1 MTKKWGPMG
10 WATLHSV
17 AAAYP
22 DSPSEYEKEMLSRWI
37 KSFSET
43 ILCPSCMKHFADMF
57 GDYERKHPD
66 WRNSRKNFSQFVFRA
81 HNTVNARTHK
91 PILTFAQCM
100 EALQSIMP
108 TAADATQIRRE
119 YLVYIRT
126 DWMRNMTL
134 TGISSFSKIKELNMI
149 ESDYW
154 GVQTFVWEDIL
165 AFGGGMNV
173 SPISEQL
180 SVLNS
185 TSNIPKLTAPTG
197 GFSLKLSGRVGQL
210 RSLR

>member
-10 WATLHSV
+10 WVTLHSV

-37 KSFSET
+37 KSFRDT
-43 ILCPSCMKHFADMF
+43 ILCPSCMKHFTDML
-57 GDYERKHPD
+57 GNYELKHPD
-66 WRNSRKNFSQFVFRA
+66 WRNSRKNFMQFVFRA
-81 HNTVNARTHK
+81 HNTVNVRTHK
-91 PILTFAQCM
+91 PVYSFAQSM
-100 EALQSIMP
+100 EALRTIIP
-108 TAADATQIRRE
+108 TDTSATQVRRD
-119 YLVYIRT
+119 YLLYIRS

-134 TGISSFSKIKELNMI
+134 TGISSFSKIKELNLI
-149 ESDYW
+149 EQDYW
-154 GVQTFVWEDIL
+154 GTRTFSWDDIL
-165 AFGGGMNV
+165 ELGGDINV

-185 TSNIPKLTAPTG
+185 TPNIPKLTAPTG
-197 GFSLKLSGRVGQL
+197 GFSLKLSGRVGLL

>member
-1 MTKKWGPMG
+1 MTKKWGPLG

-22 DSPSEYEKEMLSRWI
+22 DSPTEYEKEMLSRWI
-37 KSFSET
+37 KSFNET
-43 ILCPSCMKHFADMF
+43 ILCPSCMKHFADMLS
-57 GDYERKHPD
+57 DYAQKHPD
-66 WRNSRKNFSQFVFRA
+66 WRNSRKDFSQFVFRA
-81 HNTVNARTHK
+81 HNTVNVRTRK
-91 PILTFAQCM
+91 PVYTFK
-100 EALQSIMP
+100 QSIEQMRAIMP
-108 TAADATQIRRE
+108 SAAAATQVRRE

-134 TGISSFSKIKELNMI
+134 TGISSFAKIKELNLI

-154 GVQTFVWEDIL
+154 GTRTFTWDDLLPFEAAI
-165 AFGGGMNV
+165 NV
-173 SPISEQL
+173 APISEQL

-185 TSNIPKLTAPTG
+185 TPNVPKLTAPTK
-197 GFSLKLSGRVGQL
+197 GFNLKLSGRVGQL

>member
-17 AAAYP
+17 AACYP

-37 KSFSET
+37 KSFAET
-43 ILCPSCMKHFADMF
+43 ILCPSCMKHFVDMLS
-57 GDYERKHPD
+57 DYEQKHPD
-66 WRNSRKNFSQFVFRA
+66 WRNSRRNFAQFVFRA
-81 HNTVNARTHK
+81 HNTVNVRTRK
-91 PILTFAQCM
+91 PVYTFQ
-100 EALQSIMP
+100 QSMDELRRIIP
-108 TAADATQIRRE
+108 TAEAATVARRE

-134 TGISSFSKIKELNMI
+134 SGISSFTKLKELNTI
-149 ESDYW
+149 EEEYW
-154 GVQTFVWEDIL
+154 GRRTFAWDDLLQFE
-165 AFGGGMNV
+165 ATTTV

-185 TSNIPKLTAPTG
+185 TPNVPKLTPPKS
-197 GFSLKLSGRVGQL
+197 GFNLKLSGRIGQL
-210 RSLR
+210 KSLR

>member
-37 KSFSET
+37 KSFCET
-43 ILCPSCMKHFADMF
+43 ILCPSCMKHFADMLS
-57 GDYERKHPD
+57 DYERKHPD
-66 WRNSRKNFSQFVFRA
+66 WRNSRKNFMQFVFRA
-81 HNTVNARTHK
+81 HNTVNVRTRK
-91 PILTFAQCM
+91 PVFTFAQSM
-100 EALQSIMP
+100 EALRSIMP
-108 TAADATQIRRE
+108 TDAAATQIRRE
-119 YLVYIRT
+119 YLVYIRG

-149 ESDYW
+149 ENDYW
-154 GVQTFVWEDIL
+154 GVQTFKWEDIL
-165 AFGGGMNV
+165 AFGGDIIV

-185 TSNIPKLTAPTG
+185 TPNIPKLTAPQN

-210 RSLR
+210 RTLR